1 MGHPIL
7 RALGLRLGKFLA
19 LVVSSEAIVAVSEAV
34 HLLLLFEEGGEGL
47 PIGVVRRSLA
57 VAERSVHIVQIER
70 GDSASSGGRA
80 EGSPSIVS
88 GCSDVPVC
96 LSAAKVLAVVIAEA
110 DPAEVMAA
118 LALHVIAAT
127 DFLDLH
133 MTFRA
138 GLGEKTRLFSRP
150 DAKIVVAKD
159 VGVRA
164 GLSVRVRFFAA
175 SEAEGRGA
183 GAAGARRCL
192 PIDAIQQIPAAA
204 DGDAVAV
211 GTGAPTEPTGSHP
224 ATGGNERMQLQT

>member
-1 MGHPIL
+1 MQ
-7 RALGLRLGKFLA
+7 
-19 LVVSSEAIVAVSEAV
+19 IVE
-34 HLLLLFEEGGEGL
+34 
-47 PIGVVRRSLA
+47 
-57 VAERSVHIVQIER
+57 IEVW
-70 GDSASSGGRA
+70 DSAGIGGSSGSVAGGIPGIVGG
-80 EGSPSIVS
+80 GSDIAASF
-88 GCSDVPVC
+88 
-96 LSAAKVLAVVIAEA
+96 SAAKVSAAVVAEA

-127 DFLDLH
+127 VFLDLH